1 MISQDLEDPPCNSLS
16 RDTYTGGAKLTKRR
30 GTCSV
35 KQSKI
40 EGISEQ
46 HSYPCNERCCIFST
60 KMKEKIKV
68 NYLIIPPLSGN

>member
-1 MISQDLEDPPCNSLS
+1 M
-16 RDTYTGGAKLTKRR
+16 GGTKLTNRW

-35 KQSKI
+35 KKSNI

-46 HSYPCNERCCIFST
+46 CLYILVKNFVVFFST

>member
-1 MISQDLEDPPCNSLS
+1 M
-16 RDTYTGGAKLTKRR
+16 GGTKLTKRW

-40 EGISEQ
+40 EGISEERL
-46 HSYPCNERCCIFST
+46 YPGVTIFVVFFST

-68 NYLIIPPLSGN
+68 NYFIIPPLSGN